1 MINMLLSFYLNM
13 THFEKTNEFS
23 YDATPCPQEC
33 NTRYAITFGE
43 SAILHIGGKEYG
55 NGRRDVGFT
64 VQELMEISDN
74 INRNYSMC
82 SAKII
87 SISSVLPDHLQTD
100 ETNAAV
106 LVIRN
111 GAALIQYDE
120 DKDNNYSFSADKLLA
135 EQQTIEYDNKYF
147 DTRRQKTLNKRARYN
162 IVFSADKADDIK
174 HSDDYRQC
182 SVKSFMSMPYL
193 SKFRDSLPN
202 AFGEKKASNLQ
213 AEGNNYYEDK
223 SGIGFHGDSE
233 RKTVICLSLG
243 KPSVLRYQWRLPN
256 SSEHIFT
263 PVDINIGHG
272 DVYLMSEK
280 ATGYDWRMRSK
291 IRVVHAAGAT
301 KYIGRN

>member
-1 MINMLLSFYLNM
+1 M
-13 THFEKTNEFS
+13 THFENNAQDFS
-23 YDATPCPQEC
+23 YNATPAPQEC
-33 NTRYAITFGE
+33 NVRYAITFGE
-43 SAILHIGGKEYG
+43 TAILHVGGEEYG

-64 VQELMEISDN
+64 VQELMKIADS
-74 INRNYSMC
+74 INSSNSMS
-82 SAKII
+82 SAKVIF
-87 SISSVLPDHLQTD
+87 ISSALPEHLQTD
-100 ETNAAV
+100 KTNAGV

-111 GAALIQYDE
+111 GAGLIQCSE
-120 DKDNNYSFSADKLLA
+120 DKDSFSADKLLA
-135 EQQTIEYDNKYF
+135 EQQIVEYDNKYF
-147 DTRRQKTLNKRARYN
+147 DTRRQKTQNKRARYN
-162 IVFSADKADDIK
+162 IVFSANIDNDIK

-182 SVKSFMSMPYL
+182 SVKSFHSLPYL
-193 SKFRDSLPN
+193 SKFREELSKV
-202 AFGEKKASNLQ
+202 FGEEKASDLE
-213 AEGNNYYEDK
+213 AEGNYYYEEK

-243 KPSVLRYQWRLPN
+243 KPSVLRYQWRPPN

>member
-1 MINMLLSFYLNM
+1 MI
-13 THFEKTNEFS
+13 HVEKTNEFS
-23 YDATPCPQEC
+23 YAATPSPKEC
-33 NTRYAITFGE
+33 NARYAVTFGE

-64 VQELMEISDN
+64 VRELMQISDN

-82 SAKII
+82 SAKVI
-87 SISSVLPDHLQTD
+87 SISSVLPGHLQTD

-111 GAALIQYDE
+111 GAGLIQYDE
-120 DKDNNYSFSADKLLA
+120 DKLNYSFSADKLLA

-147 DTRRQKTLNKRARYN
+147 DKRRQKTLNKRARYN
-162 IVFSADKADDIK
+162 IVFSADKDDDIK

-193 SKFRDSLPN
+193 SKFRDTLPK
-202 AFGEKKASNLQ
+202 AFGQEKASNLE
-213 AEGNNYYEDK
+213 AEGNHYYEDK

-256 SSEHIFT
+256 SSEHTFT

-291 IRVVHAAGAT
+291 VRVVHAAGAT

>member
-1 MINMLLSFYLNM
+1 MI
-13 THFEKTNEFS
+13 HVEKTNEFS
-23 YDATPCPQEC
+23 YAATPSPKEC
-33 NTRYAITFGE
+33 NARYAITFGE
-43 SAILHIGGKEYG
+43 SAILHIGGNEYG

-74 INRNYSMC
+74 INRNYSIC
-82 SAKII
+82 SAKVI

-100 ETNAAV
+100 KTNAAV

-111 GAALIQYDE
+111 GAGLIQCDE

-162 IVFSADKADDIK
+162 IVFSADKGDDIK

-182 SVKSFMSMPYL
+182 SVKSFMTMPYL
-193 SKFRDSLPN
+193 SKFRDNLPK
-202 AFGEKKASNLQ
+202 AFGEEKASNLE
-213 AEGNNYYEDK
+213 AEGNHYYEDK

-256 SSEHIFT
+256 SSEHTFT

-291 IRVVHAAGAT
+291 VRVVHAAGAI

>member
-1 MINMLLSFYLNM
+1 M
-13 THFEKTNEFS
+13 THFEKKNEFS
-23 YDATPCPQEC
+23 YDATPCPREC

-74 INRNYSMC
+74 INRNNSMC
-82 SAKII
+82 SAKVI
-87 SISSVLPDHLQTD
+87 SISAVLPDHLQTD

-111 GAALIQYDE
+111 GAGLIQCDQ

-162 IVFSADKADDIK
+162 IVFSADNADDIK

-182 SVKSFMSMPYL
+182 SVKSFMTMPYL
-193 SKFRDSLPN
+193 SKFRDNLPK
-202 AFGEKKASNLQ
+202 AFGEEKASNLE

-256 SSEHIFT
+256 SSEHTFT

-291 IRVVHAAGAT
+291 VRVVHAAGAT

>member
-1 MINMLLSFYLNM
+1 MI
-13 THFEKTNEFS
+13 HVEKTNEFS
-23 YDATPCPQEC
+23 YAATPSLKEC
-33 NTRYAITFGE
+33 NARYAITFGE

-64 VQELMEISDN
+64 VQELWEISDN
-74 INRNYSMC
+74 INRNYPMC
-82 SAKII
+82 SAKVI
-87 SISSVLPDHLQTD
+87 SISSVLPNHLQTD

-111 GAALIQYDE
+111 GAGLIQCDQ

-162 IVFSADKADDIK
+162 IVFSADKDGDIK

-193 SKFRDSLPN
+193 SKFRDTLPK
-202 AFGEKKASNLQ
+202 AFGQEKASNLE
-213 AEGNNYYEDK
+213 AEGNYYYEDK

-243 KPSVLRYQWRLPN
+243 KPSILRYQWRLPN
-256 SSEHIFT
+256 SSEHTFT

-291 IRVVHAAGAT
+291 VRVVHAAGAT
-301 KYIGRN
+301 KYIGSN